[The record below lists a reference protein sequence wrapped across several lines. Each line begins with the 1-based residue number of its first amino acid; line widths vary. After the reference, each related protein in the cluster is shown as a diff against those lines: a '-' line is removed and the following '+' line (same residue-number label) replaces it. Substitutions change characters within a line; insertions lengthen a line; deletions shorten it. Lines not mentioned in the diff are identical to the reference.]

1 MNELTTN
8 MFENKPIRIVNLDG
22 DAWFVAKDVCAFFGD
37 KNYKRSLRNLDEDEK
52 GVTQMNTPGGNQE
65 LSIVSEGGLFRL
77 LLQMKPQKARGV
89 SQEYIDTRMK
99 KLIDFQRWITHEVLP
114 AIRRTGSYSTSGQ
127 EKEGKLDKN
136 IKDAIAAR
144 DKLIASKK
152 ESDEQ
157 YKQELERFNNLI
169 DREEVKALLPK
180 MPHTLVVEILN
191 LARLKYGLY
200 VKTQKNPELPGGE
213 A

>member
-1 MNELTTN
+1 MNELT
-8 MFENKPIRIVNLDG
+8 RIYKDHNVRIIEK
-22 DAWFVAKDVCAFFGD
+22 DAEPWFVAKDVAEILGYSD
-37 KNYKRSLRNLDEDEK
+37 TQAMTRKLAKDEK
-52 GVTQMNTPGGNQE
+52 QKVKSDEMSVLNNRFGNNDITIINE
-65 LSIVSEGGLFRL
+65 YGLFAAIL
-77 LLQMKPQKARGV
+77 K
-89 SQEYIDTRMK
+89 SNK
-99 KLIDFQRWITHEVLP
+99 KEAIDFQRWITHEVLP
-114 AIRRTGSYSTSGQ
+114 SIRRTGSYSPSGQ

-136 IKDAIAAR
+136 IEDAIAAR

-157 YKQELERFNNLI
+157 YKQDLERFNNLI